1 MGGERGVRAEDRGLS
16 KKIIDIPDEYMPEID
31 ELPGDLA
38 RIAAAID
45 EVLPGQGARITL
57 VLAQVFPG
65 QPLYIRNIEYLIRR
79 RRDDAIRAQ
88 YDAGGTTMLALA
100 CDYQLS
106 LARIKQ
112 ILAVPGESEDDGEG
126 RQLKLFSE

>member
-1 MGGERGVRAEDRGLS
+1 LNRKIVRLPAEY
-16 KKIIDIPDEYMPEID
+16 IPEID

-45 EVLPGQGARITL
+45 EALPGRGVELTL
-57 VLAQVFPG
+57 IIAQVFPG

-79 RRDDAIRAQ
+79 RRDDAIRDR
-88 YDAGGTTMLALA
+88 YDQGGVTMLALA
-100 CDYQLS
+100 CEYQLS

-112 ILAVPGESEDDGEG
+112 ILAVPGEKEEEG
-126 RQLKLFSE
+126 KQLKLFA

>member
-1 MGGERGVRAEDRGLS
+1 MRLPA
-16 KKIIDIPDEYMPEID
+16 EYMPEID

-45 EVLPGQGARITL
+45 DALPGRGVELTL
-57 VLAQVFPG
+57 IIAQVFPG

-79 RRDDAIRAQ
+79 RRDDAIRDR
-88 YDAGGTTMLALA
+88 YDQGGVTMLALA
-100 CDYQLS
+100 CEYQLS

-112 ILAVPGESEDDGEG
+112 ILAQPGEGESEEEG
-126 RQLKLFSE
+126 KQLRMF